1 VRNPFLSV
9 DLMNYVATFDVD
21 KLLIGPKR
29 QMKFALRYAYE
40 PVIGELANNPK
51 LIAFETMGIKNYFR
65 SRNGDSPL
73 VYRKR
78 FKEIFSDP
86 LQLPSLVARAK
97 TIR

>member
-1 VRNPFLSV
+1 I
-9 DLMNYVATFDVD
+9 DLMNYAATFDVD

-29 QMKFALRYAYE
+29 QMKFALRQAYE

-65 SRNGDSPL
+65 LRNGDSPFI
-73 VYRKR
+73 YRKR
-78 FKEIFSDP
+78 FKEIFSNP
-86 LQLPSLVARAK
+86 LQLPQFVGRAK